1 MPVSHVDSFVYAA
14 LAARVI
20 FGAGTRKDI
29 GTEMTRLRCRRA
41 FILSGLRHTAAAREL
56 ESALGNSAAGL
67 FTGATMHTPIAVTE
81 QALREVKE
89 KNADVL
95 IAIGGGSTIGL
106 GKAIALR
113 TDLPQIVVPT
123 TYAGSEVTPILGETV
138 GGKKTTIRDT
148 KVLPEVV
155 IYDVE
160 LTYRLPAA
168 LSATSGMNALAHA
181 VEALYAKDR
190 NPVTSMMGLEGIG
203 ALVRALPVIAV
214 TADDKNA
221 RSDAL
226 YGAWLCGTV
235 LGAVGM
241 ALHHKLC
248 HVLGGSFGLPHAE
261 THAVVLPHAVS
272 FNAAAVP
279 ELLAPVAALLDA
291 ASPGQG
297 LYDLAVRIDAPVALK
312 KLGLPYE
319 ALDQAADIAMGQPYW
334 NPRPLSRPA
343 IRAILEDAWQG
354 RRPQH

>member
-1 MPVSHVDSFVYAA
+1 MSAFNVGSFVYAA
-14 LAARVI
+14 LPARVI
-20 FGAGTRKDI
+20 FGTGTRNNI
-29 GTEMTRLRCRRA
+29 GEELKRLQCRRA
-41 FILSGLRHTAAAREL
+41 FILSGPQQAAAASEL
-56 ESALGNSAAGL
+56 QSMLGDCAAGL

-81 QALREVKE
+81 KALREVK
-89 KNADVL
+89 KQNVDVL

-138 GGKKTTIRDT
+138 GNKKTTIRDA

-160 LTYRLPAA
+160 LTYSLPAM

-190 NPVTSMMGLEGIG
+190 NPVISMMALEGIG
-203 ALVRALPVIAV
+203 ALVRALPIIVAA
-214 TADDKNA
+214 ADDKNA

-226 YGAWLCGTV
+226 YGAWLCGTA

-272 FNAAAVP
+272 FNAEAVP

-291 ASPGQG
+291 VSPGQG
-297 LYDLAVRIDAPVALK
+297 LYDLAVRINAPVALK
-312 KLGLPYE
+312 KLGLPYD